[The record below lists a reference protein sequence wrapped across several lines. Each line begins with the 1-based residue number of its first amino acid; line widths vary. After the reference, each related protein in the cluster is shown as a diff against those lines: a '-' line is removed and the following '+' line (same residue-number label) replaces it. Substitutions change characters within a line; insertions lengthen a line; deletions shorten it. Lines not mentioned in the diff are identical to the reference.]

1 MNNFWKRT
9 ATAVIFVIVLLA
21 AIWHPVS
28 CALLF
33 GVIALLSVNEFYNI
47 TRHDTDS
54 HVNKIGGMTL
64 ATIPF
69 LVYFIPLSVCSF
81 FSIENSS
88 GVFRGYTIPFLF
100 LCTMAIQAIASIFIF
115 IAELFRNKGNS
126 LRNLSYLFF
135 GQIFFIYPWIIAT
148 VLPYYETTPSLLTI
162 FKSEIL
168 YALFFTIW
176 LNDTGAYLC
185 GCTLGK
191 HKFFERIS
199 PKKTWEGF
207 AGGALLA
214 ILVGAFVFP
223 HLFGKGQIFWLL
235 FTLIAV
241 VFGTLGDLIESL
253 IKRSV
258 GVKDSGNILPGHG
271 GILDR
276 FDSFMF
282 AAPAIFIYI
291 SIYNIM

>member
-54 HVNKIGGMTL
+54 HVNKIGGMFL
-64 ATIPF
+64 AAALVAIPVIVV
-69 LVYFIPLSVCSF
+69 LEYSF
-81 FSIENSS
+81 NTHP
-88 GVFRGYTIPFLF
+88 V
-100 LCTMAIQAIASIFIF
+100 IASINFLISLSIVF
-115 IAELFRNKGNS
+115 VLLFFMLILELFRKKGNA
-126 LRNLSYLFF
+126 LRNWAYLIMGQVFF
-135 GQIFFIYPWIIAT
+135 VFPWLFAIA
-148 VLPYYETTPSLLTI
+148 LPYKI
-162 FKSEIL
+162 FPWSYNHNML

-214 ILVGAFVFP
+214 ILAGAFVFP

-291 SIYNIM
+291 SIYYVIL

>member
-28 CALLF
+28 CVILF
-33 GVIALLSVNEFYNI
+33 SMLAVLSVYEFYSI
-47 TRHDTDS
+47 TRNDTDS
-54 HVNKIGGMTL
+54 HVNKIGGMLLAATL
-64 ATIPF
+64 MTGVPAVFAMFNAAT
-69 LVYFIPLSVCSF
+69 SE
-81 FSIENSS
+81 ENIH
-88 GVFRGYTIPFLF
+88 YLNAFLF
-100 LCTMAIQAIASIFIF
+100 FNVLIYIALWFALLIF
-115 IAELFRNKGNS
+115 ELFRNKGNA
-126 LRNLSYLFF
+126 LKNWAYLIMGQMFF
-135 GQIFFIYPWIIAT
+135 ALPWCIAAILPFFNYNA
-148 VLPYYETTPSLLTI
+148 S
-162 FKSEIL
+162 FDHNIL

-214 ILVGAFVFP
+214 ILAGAFVFP

-291 SIYNIM
+291 SIYYVIL